1 MAPLTASAASA
12 ATPAELA
19 ASACT
24 SATHSRATHNRPTHN
39 APYTLSLREIAAWQF
54 PQLARDLPQARPA
67 IVAAIPSLQRSAV
80 WRPQQV
86 ELLWDSVLR
95 GFPIGA
101 LVVSPVLAQQQS
113 RPGRHGSGWAPEQLT
128 HHLLDGQQ
136 RCNAIALGY
145 LDPFAPAPAAQ
156 PSAPESDPDHILWL
170 DLQPQAH
177 FAANSSRAF
186 LLRLCTS
193 AHPWG
198 YGSQDSDPGQQDTL
212 SAHQVRSALHDDYH
226 WPQQPHEAHYQRPR
240 PKDTWP
246 HKAGAPVPLAWL
258 LQCAEAAHSAQDIW
272 PALRAR
278 LEQHFALERLHAQHW
293 ARKAHALL
301 LPAQATPCAT
311 LHDMA
316 QALHAVAHMRIVA
329 LTVAPEALARGT
341 RQESL
346 RDAQI
351 DGDSENDNNAS
362 ASDQRIANVEHLFQR
377 LNAGGTELR
386 GDELLYSMIKAY
398 WPGIETTIDHLPRR
412 PPATQVA
419 LLGTRAALS
428 STSEGK
434 PRGALSVSQLRAMAH
449 PRHTRNPEQHAQERQ
464 RIAAMFALHDGPGA
478 GAEGAEIARILQVVD
493 GWLLYD
499 ARTNPWGLPPVLR
512 SLMADKCSE
521 MFFFLMLVAR
531 ASLHQPIAPR
541 HERSVRRRLLGLASA
556 VHWFGVDA
564 AAAVRKLWEIGPP
577 EHWLKP
583 QAFNGVLAALK
594 ELGHERSGIVNLRP
608 PMGLAKIIEKPSL
621 DTLQDWDWW
630 HTLIAAPTDGDEDK
644 QNQRHNSYWPLL
656 EKLPYSEP
664 LLMYAQRAWMAQ
676 RFGDYDPQSS
686 DFWDGHNR
694 PWDLDHILPQ
704 TYFTKKRNAQY
715 MRVCQ
720 QWGNTIGNLHIL
732 RFEENRSRQDRPAT
746 DSIADAHLE
755 LAWLRDGYRDL
766 RPAFSLE
773 HDDVRGGSA
782 QRAEKVLA
790 FVCAARTRLLRMY
803 EEWYGQLDI
812 EAML

>member
-1 MAPLTASAASA
+1 MLPPV
-12 ATPAELA
+12 AT
-19 ASACT
+19 S
-24 SATHSRATHNRPTHN
+24 N
-39 APYTLSLREIAAWQF
+39 APHILSLREIAAWQF
-54 PQLARDLPQARPA
+54 PPLAQHLPHGRPA

-113 RPGRHGSGWAPEQLT
+113 RPGRHGTGWAHEHLT

-145 LDPFAPAPAAQ
+145 LDPFAT
-156 PSAPESDPDHILWL
+156 PESDPAHTLWL
-170 DLQPQAH
+170 DLAPQEH
-177 FAANSSRAF
+177 FAANSSRTF
-186 LLRLCTS
+186 LLRVCTS

-198 YGSQDSDPGQQDTL
+198 YGSQDSDAGQQDTL
-212 SAHQVRSALHDDYH
+212 SAHQMRSALHDDYR

-272 PALRAR
+272 PALRTR
-278 LEQHFALERLHAQHW
+278 LEQHFALDAPDAPDALPRLHDRHW

-301 LPAQATPCAT
+301 LQAQAAPNAT
-311 LHDMA
+311 LHDIA
-316 QALHAVAHMRIVA
+316 QALHAVQHMRIVA
-329 LTVAPEALARGT
+329 LTVSPEALARGT
-341 RQESL
+341 RQESEH
-346 RDAQI
+346 A
-351 DGDSENDNNAS
+351 GD
-362 ASDQRIANVEHLFQR
+362 SDQRIANVEHLFQR

-398 WPGIETTIDHLPRR
+398 WPGIEATIDQLPRR

-428 STSEGK
+428 STIEGK

-449 PRHTRNPEQHAQERQ
+449 PERTRTPEQHAQERQ
-464 RIAAMFALHDGPGA
+464 RIAAMFALHDPA
-478 GAEGAEIARILQVVD
+478 NAPSPQSAETTQTAEIARILQVVD

-499 ARTNPWGLPPVLR
+499 ARTTPWGLPSVLR

-564 AAAVRKLWEIGPP
+564 PAAVRKLWEIGPP
-577 EHWLKP
+577 QYWLKP
-583 QAFNGVLAALK
+583 QAFDGVLAALK
-594 ELGHERSGIVNLRP
+594 DLGHERSGIVNLRP

-630 HTLIAAPTDGDEDK
+630 HTLIAAPADGDEDK

-812 EAML
+812 EVML

>member
-1 MAPLTASAASA
+1 M
-12 ATPAELA
+12 
-19 ASACT
+19 
-24 SATHSRATHNRPTHN
+24 RPERRQQRRHRLYVKN
-39 APYTLSLREIAAWQF
+39 LEEIA
-54 PQLARDLPQARPA
+54 RKRLPSKR
-67 IVAAIPSLQRSAV
+67 
-80 WRPQQV
+80 
-86 ELLWDSVLR
+86 
-95 GFPIGA
+95 
-101 LVVSPVLAQQQS
+101 
-113 RPGRHGSGWAPEQLT
+113 
-128 HHLLDGQQ
+128 
-136 RCNAIALGY
+136 
-145 LDPFAPAPAAQ
+145 
-156 PSAPESDPDHILWL
+156 
-170 DLQPQAH
+170 LQPQAH

-198 YGSQDSDPGQQDTL
+198 YGSQDSDPSPK
-212 SAHQVRSALHDDYH
+212 SA
-226 WPQQPHEAHYQRPR
+226 
-240 PKDTWP
+240 
-246 HKAGAPVPLAWL
+246 
-258 LQCAEAAHSAQDIW
+258 
-272 PALRAR
+272 
-278 LEQHFALERLHAQHW
+278 
-293 ARKAHALL
+293 
-301 LPAQATPCAT
+301 
-311 LHDMA
+311 
-316 QALHAVAHMRIVA
+316 
-329 LTVAPEALARGT
+329 
-341 RQESL
+341 
-346 RDAQI
+346 
-351 DGDSENDNNAS
+351 AS
-362 ASDQRIANVEHLFQR
+362 
-377 LNAGGTELR
+377 
-386 GDELLYSMIKAY
+386 
-398 WPGIETTIDHLPRR
+398 
-412 PPATQVA
+412 
-419 LLGTRAALS
+419 
-428 STSEGK
+428 
-434 PRGALSVSQLRAMAH
+434 
-449 PRHTRNPEQHAQERQ
+449 
-464 RIAAMFALHDGPGA
+464 
-478 GAEGAEIARILQVVD
+478 AEIARILQVVD

-499 ARTNPWGLPPVLR
+499 AR
-512 SLMADKCSE
+512 
-521 MFFFLMLVAR
+521 
-531 ASLHQPIAPR
+531 ASLHQPIAAR
-541 HERSVRRRLLGLASA
+541 HERTVRRRLLGLASA

-577 EHWLKP
+577 QHWLSP
-583 QAFNGVLAALK
+583 QAFGGVLATLK
-594 ELGHERSGIVNLRP
+594 DLGHERSGIVNLRP

-790 FVCAARTRLLRMY
+790 FVCAARSRLLRMY